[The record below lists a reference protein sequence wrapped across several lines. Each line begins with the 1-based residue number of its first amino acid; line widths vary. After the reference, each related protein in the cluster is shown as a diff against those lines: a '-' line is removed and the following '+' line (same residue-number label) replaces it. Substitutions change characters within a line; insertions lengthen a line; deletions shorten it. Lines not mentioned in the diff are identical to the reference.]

1 MDIAKAVVVYESLW
15 GSTARIAGAIAE
27 GIGPQARALS
37 TAEALDKAGYASGAE
52 LVAALE

>member
-1 MDIAKAVVVYESLW
+1 MKAVVVYESPW